1 MLNIVICEDND
12 IQRINLVNLLNDIIS
27 EEKLDMKVYLSTSN
41 PYDVI
46 KFSHSNNSTVIYLLD
61 VDLNSDING
70 IELADKIRNKDTYSF
85 IIFITS
91 YSELS
96 YLTFKYK
103 VEAFDYI
110 IKDSYNDTRQALHEC
125 LVKINNRCNKD
136 NNSNKKDIF
145 TIKDGRTITNIHFN
159 EILFFETTNIKNKIK
174 VSCYNRYKEFY
185 GKLKDIENFL
195 DERFYRCHKSYIVNI
210 ENIEFI
216 DKKQK
221 IVRMKNGQQCYI
233 SLINMK
239 GLLARFEGKNIG
251 TVIPK

>member
-1 MLNIVICEDND
+1 MLNIVVCEDND
-12 IQRINLVNLLNDIIS
+12 TQRINLINALNDIIS
-27 EEKLDMKVYLSTSN
+27 EEKLAMKVYLSTSD

-46 KFSHSNNSTVIYLLD
+46 KFSDSNNSMVIYLLD

-70 IELADKIRNKDTYSF
+70 IQLADKIRRKDPYSF

-91 YSELS
+91 HSELS

-110 IKDSYNDTRQALHEC
+110 MKDSYNDMRQALCEC
-125 LVKINNRCNKD
+125 LVKINDRCNKD
-136 NNSNKKDIF
+136 NNSNNDKKEIF
-145 TIKDGRTITNIHFN
+145 IIKDGRTITNIHFD

-185 GKLKDIENFL
+185 SKLKDIENFL

-210 ENIEFI
+210 ENIESI

-239 GLLARFEGKNIG
+239 GLLARFEGK
-251 TVIPK
+251 T